1 LEGEF
6 LADFEVCG
14 AGTGEAGIGARR
26 PGDPRQMGSDE
37 LSTAKAQCFEA
48 GYLRMHRK
56 YKILWFELDL
66 HHRQRYFSIC
76 GCNRTLK
83 MFGVNYAATA
93 RQQERIRGR
102 FASTHS
108 PPLREHPRSRFA
120 DAAAS
125 QIAIALSIFVGL
137 GDSHE

>member
-6 LADFEVCG
+6 FADFKVCG
-14 AGTGEAGIGARR
+14 GGTGEAGISIRG
-26 PGDPRQMGSDE
+26 PVDPRQMGSDE

-76 GCNRTLK
+76 GCNRTLM
-83 MFGVNYAATA
+83 MFGAKYTA
-93 RQQERIRGR
+93 N
-102 FASTHS
+102 S
-108 PPLREHPRSRFA
+108 PTTEENSR
-120 DAAAS
+120 
-125 QIAIALSIFVGL
+125 
-137 GDSHE
+137 